1 MKRTVLILACL
12 LLAAPCQARTI
23 YVDANATG
31 VNNGTSWAN
40 AYNDLQDSFAD
51 GEVGD
56 EILAAEGSYKPEQ
69 GIRITPDDFNGDD
82 RANFAIN
89 SENGE
94 HIVTGSETVTT
105 TEMIYWTTVFGR
117 SIKRSNLE
125 SPEIEVVLSGVNVT
139 NGIALDMIDGRV
151 YWAGVQP
158 QGTYRANLDGTDMEL
173 LFGAAL
179 KNIALDLVAGKIYWT
194 ETGVFYKICRANL
207 DGTDIEDLIT
217 TEILRRPNG
226 IALDLAGGKI
236 YWGEG
241 VESQEEKGKIR
252 RANLDGS
259 GIEDLIEVGWN
270 TFGLELDLGEG
281 KMYWTNN
288 HEGEVW
294 RANLDGTKKELLIA
308 GLDNPLGL
316 ALDLTKGKLY
326 CAEHHAGKIKRAN
339 LDGTEVED
347 FLVTDRFRVEGLA
360 LTIIP
365 EVIVEVAVDIKPQS
379 CPNPFNVNSKGVLPV
394 AILGTEEFDVST
406 IVPTSVRLA
415 GVEPIRDSL
424 EDVAA
429 PLVDPNEC
437 ECSTNGPDGFT
448 DLTLKFETQA
458 VLEALGE
465 VNTGDILTLRLTG
478 VLNDETSIEGADC
491 VVIVGRFKPI
501 NKADINK
508 DGFVNAVD
516 IAIVAENWLNS
527 SIVEE

>member
-40 AYNDLQDSFAD
+40 AYNDLQDAFAG
-51 GEVGD
+51 GEAGD

-82 RANFAIN
+82 KANFVIN

-94 HIVTGSETVTT
+94 RLVTGSETVTT
-105 TEMIYWTTVFGR
+105 TSMIYWTTVFGK
-117 SIKRSNLE
+117 SIKRSNLK
-125 SPEIEVVLSGVNVT
+125 SPVIEVVLSELNVT
-139 NGIALDMIDGRV
+139 TGIALDMIDGRV
-151 YWAGVQP
+151 YWTGVQP

-179 KNIALDLVAGKIYWT
+179 NNIALDLVAGKIYWT
-194 ETGVFYKICRANL
+194 ESDAFYKICRANL
-207 DGTDIEDLIT
+207 DGTDVEDLIT

-259 GIEDLIEVGWN
+259 GIENLIEVGWN

-288 HEGEVW
+288 NEGKVW
-294 RANLDGTKKELLIA
+294 RANLDGTEKELLIS
-308 GLDNPLGL
+308 GLSNPLGL

-339 LDGTEVED
+339 LDGTGVED
-347 FLVTDRFRVEGLA
+347 FLVSDPFGVEGLA
-360 LTIIP
+360 LIIIP
-365 EVIVEVAVDIKPQS
+365 EVIVEVEVAVDIKPEA
-379 CPNPFNVNSKGVLPV
+379 CPNPFNVNSKGLLPV
-394 AILGTEEFDVST
+394 AIPGSETVDVYDIDIDS
-406 IVPTSVRLA
+406 IQLA
-415 GVEPIRDSL
+415 GVSPIRGNY
-424 EDVAA
+424 EDVAT
-429 PLVDPNEC
+429 PLVDPDEC
-437 ECSTNGPDGFT
+437 ECSTEGPDGYI
-448 DLTLKFETQA
+448 DLTLRFEDQA
-458 VLEALGE
+458 IADALGE
-465 VNTGDILTLRLTG
+465 VADGEEFILYLTG
-478 VLNDETSIEGADC
+478 YLNDGTAIEGSDC
-491 VVIVGRFKPI
+491 IIVRREGGR
-501 NKADINK
+501 
-508 DGFVNAVD
+508 
-516 IAIVAENWLNS
+516 
-527 SIVEE
+527 

>member
-40 AYNDLQDSFAD
+40 AYNDLQDSLAD

-105 TEMIYWTTVFGR
+105 TEMIYWTTVFGS

-125 SPEIEVVLSGVNVT
+125 SPEIEVVLSGLNVT
-139 NGIALDMIDGRV
+139 TGIALDMIDGRV
-151 YWAGVQP
+151 YWTGVQP

-173 LFGAAL
+173 LFEAAL

-259 GIEDLIEVGWN
+259 GIEDLIEVGRN
-270 TFGLELDLGEG
+270 TYGLELDLGEG

-326 CAEHHAGKIKRAN
+326 CAEHYAGKIKRAN

-379 CPNPFNVNSKGVLPV
+379 CPNPFNVNSNGVLPV
-394 AILGTEEFDVST
+394 AIPGSETVDVNDIDVDS
-406 IVPTSVRLA
+406 IQLA
-415 GVEPIRDSL
+415 GVSPIRSNY
-424 EDVAA
+424 EDVAT
-429 PLVDPNEC
+429 PLVDPIEC
-437 ECSTNGPDGFT
+437 ECSTEGPDGYI
-448 DLTLKFETQA
+448 DLTLKFEIQA
-458 VLEALGE
+458 IADALGE
-465 VNTGDILTLRLTG
+465 AYDGEEFILYLTG
-478 VLNDETSIEGADC
+478 YLYDGTPIEGSDC
-491 VVIVGRFKPI
+491 IIVRRKGSR
-501 NKADINK
+501 
-508 DGFVNAVD
+508 
-516 IAIVAENWLNS
+516 
-527 SIVEE
+527 